1 MVPQPVGYGREKTL
15 EPTAVAGTVVP
26 VDRLPASDSPTVAA
40 WRALLH
46 DPDADIRLPPVAHA
60 LCNNAGDAVVSEAYA
75 RRAFTETRRVA
86 ERLAG
91 RVHAELRDYQLRGV
105 SWLAEATGLST
116 ELKTGP
122 STELKTGPS
131 TELKTGP
138 STELKT
144 GPSAELR
151 TGPSTELRTG
161 VILADEMGLGKTLQT
176 VAHLVD
182 AGTGPVLIVC
192 PTGLVSNWLREISR
206 WAPDALRA
214 TDYRGGGL
222 DAARPANSP
231 ARPANSPARPVNNS
245 VRPAHESEP
254 PLVVVTGYPTLRRH
268 GATLAEIP
276 WATVVFDEAQ
286 ALKNPRTQVARAA
299 HALDARSRIA
309 LTGTPVENHLDELWA
324 LLNLVAP
331 ADFGNRALFRRRYT
345 LPIQS
350 GSAEAK
356 ARMLDAVSS
365 HVLRRTKAGVA
376 ADLGPKLHND
386 VECDLTDEQ
395 ERLYDAIL
403 DRAASEGFG
412 TGMARRGAILTAL
425 THLKQVCNHP
435 ALVSPAPFA
444 GRLEGR
450 SGKLDVCT
458 DIVLTNLENRCPTVV
473 FTQYRQTGELLAR
486 HLGTV
491 LNAEAPFLHGGLSR
505 AERDR
510 IVDEYQSGAGCG
522 ILVASLKAAGT
533 GLTLTRA
540 ADVVHFD
547 RWWNPTVE
555 AQATDRVHRIG
566 QERIVTV
573 TTLTTAGTLEEHI
586 AAMHHRKTALDLDSD
601 TGALALLTELS
612 DERLIEVL
620 RRRRE
625 ESS

>member
-1 MVPQPVGYGREKTL
+1 M
-15 EPTAVAGTVVP
+15 
-26 VDRLPASDSPTVAA
+26 
-40 WRALLH
+40 
-46 DPDADIRLPPVAHA
+46 
-60 LCNNAGDAVVSEAYA
+60 
-75 RRAFTETRRVA
+75 
-86 ERLAG
+86 
-91 RVHAELRDYQLRGV
+91 
-105 SWLAEATGLST
+105 
-116 ELKTGP
+116 
-122 STELKTGPS
+122 
-131 TELKTGP
+131 
-138 STELKT
+138 
-144 GPSAELR
+144 
-151 TGPSTELRTG
+151 
-161 VILADEMGLGKTLQT
+161 ILADEMGLGKTLQT

-222 DAARPANSP
+222 DP

-299 HALDARSRIA
+299 RALDARSRIA

-403 DRAASEGFG
+403 DRAESEGFG

-458 DIVLTNLENRCPTVV
+458 DIVLTNVENRCPTVV

-486 HLGTV
+486 HLGTA

-547 RWWNPTVE
+547 RWWNPAVE

>member
-122 STELKTGPS
+122 STEL
-131 TELKTGP
+131 
-138 STELKT
+138 
-144 GPSAELR
+144 
-151 TGPSTELRTG
+151 RTG

-231 ARPANSPARPVNNS
+231 ARPVNNS

-299 HALDARSRIA
+299 RALDARSRIA

-403 DRAASEGFG
+403 DRAESEGFG

-458 DIVLTNLENRCPTVV
+458 DIVLTNVENRCPTVV

-486 HLGTV
+486 HLGTA
-491 LNAEAPFLHGGLSR
+491 LNAEAPFLHGGLSL

-547 RWWNPTVE
+547 RWWNPAVE

>member
-1 MVPQPVGYGREKTL
+1 MVPQPVGYGREKKL

-26 VDRLPASDSPTVAA
+26 VDRLPESDSPTVGA
-40 WRALLH
+40 WRALLD
-46 DPDADIRLPPVAHA
+46 DPDADIRLPPAAHA
-60 LCNNAGDAVVSEAYA
+60 LCNNAGDAVVAEAYA

-105 SWLAEATGLST
+105 SWLAEAT
-116 ELKTGP
+116 TGP

-131 TELKTGP
+131 TELKTG
-138 STELKT
+138 
-144 GPSAELR
+144 
-151 TGPSTELRTG
+151 
-161 VILADEMGLGKTLQT
+161 VVLADEMGLGKTLQT

-182 AGTGPVLIVC
+182 AGTGPVLVVC
-192 PTGLVSNWLREISR
+192 PTGLVSNWLREIGR

-214 TDYRGGGL
+214 TDYRGGSL
-222 DAARPANSP
+222 DSARPANSP
-231 ARPANSPARPVNNS
+231 ARPAN
-245 VRPAHESEP
+245 RPAGSAHETEP

-286 ALKNPRTQVARAA
+286 VLKNPRTQVTRAA
-299 HALDARSRIA
+299 RSLQAGARIA

-350 GSAEAK
+350 GSADAK
-356 ARMLDAVSS
+356 ARMQDAISS
-365 HVLRRTKAGVA
+365 HVLRRTKSEVA

-386 VECDLTDEQ
+386 LECDLTDEQ
-395 ERLYDAIL
+395 GRLYDTIL
-403 DRAASEGFG
+403 DRAEAEGFG

-435 ALVSPAPFA
+435 ALLDSAPCR
-444 GRLEGR
+444 GPLEGR

-458 DIVLTNLENRCPTVV
+458 DVVLTNRENDCPTVI

-486 HLGTV
+486 HFRATLGRTDSA
-491 LNAEAPFLHGGLSR
+491 AEVPFLHGGLSR
-505 AERDR
+505 SERDR
-510 IVDEYQSGAGCG
+510 IVDEYQSGAGSG
-522 ILVASLKAAGT
+522 VLVASLKAAGT

-547 RWWNPTVE
+547 RWWNPAVE
-555 AQATDRVHRIG
+555 TQATDRVHRIG
-566 QERIVTV
+566 QERVVTV

-586 AAMHHRKTALDLDSD
+586 AAMHRRKAALDLDSD
-601 TGALALLTELS
+601 AGALALLTELS

-620 RRRRE
+620 RRHRE
-625 ESS
+625 EPA